1 MQKAISFNDV
11 VVAFAEGNDYRF
23 DFWYMSKDESI
34 NIMKNSEL
42 SKKVEHG
49 KNIVSLLI

>member
-11 VVAFAEGNDYRF
+11 LVVFAEGNF
-23 DFWYMSKDESI
+23 DFWYMSKDGSI

-42 SKKVEHG
+42 SKKVEHRE
-49 KNIVSLLI
+49 NIVSLLI